1 MTGQRGFSHLTNSQL
16 AGDAILGLTWL
27 AVFFAAFLTWGFS

>member
-1 MTGQRGFSHLTNSQL
+1 MSRLTNSQL

-27 AVFFAAFLTWGFS
+27 AVFFAALITWGLS